1 MKKLIS
7 VFAALALVGS
17 LAAQKKKPAAKA
29 PAAPAAPAVTAPAVS
44 VTPPTVTGMPAAGA
58 ASGAGMGLFI
68 EARGGFTLGNG
79 SSATYLNGDATTAT
93 AQPYAA
99 ANTSGFGGGATVGY
113 NFMKGLGLVASFDY
127 RSVKSREWSVTNSTA
142 GPVSLAGVGL
152 AGQAA
157 AASSG
162 STLKTQ
168 NTKNTIIIGLGV
180 RPSVA
185 VGPGE
190 LYAGAGAALVLP
202 YDSTTSGT
210 FTNPS
215 AAGAQSSTITFENKT
230 SYNMAIGAYGELG
243 YNFNV
248 TENIYVGL
256 GARIL
261 VATANN
267 KDKDKVTTYKSTS
280 AAGNTG
286 DVTITSTGKE
296 TVDPTNTDVTTTAGT
311 TTTVTRKTQ
320 EAFGTDGITDITGT
334 VTVGFRF

>member
-7 VFAALALVGS
+7 IFAALALVGS

-29 PAAPAAPAVTAPAVS
+29 PAAPAAPAVAAPAAPV
-44 VTPPTVTGMPAAGA
+44 VAAPAMPSTDMAGK
-58 ASGAGMGLFI
+58 GMGLFV

-99 ANTSGFGGGATVGY
+99 ANTSGLGGGASVGY
-113 NFMKGLGLVASFDY
+113 NLMKGLGFVASFDY
-127 RSVKSREWSVTNSTA
+127 RNVKSREWSVTNSTA

-157 AASSG
+157 AASAG

-180 RPSVA
+180 RPTVS

-190 LYAGAGAALVLP
+190 FYAGAGAALVLP

-210 FTNPS
+210 FTNPT

-296 TVDPTNTDVTTTAGT
+296 TVDPTNTDVTTVSGT